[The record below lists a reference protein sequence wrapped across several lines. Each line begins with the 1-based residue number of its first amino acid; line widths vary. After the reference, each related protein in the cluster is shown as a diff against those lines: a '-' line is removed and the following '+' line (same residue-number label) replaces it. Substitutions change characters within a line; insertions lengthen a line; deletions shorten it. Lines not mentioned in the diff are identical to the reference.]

1 MYHPK
6 ITHHLALEQHCG
18 AYETWPLTSRVLVRG
33 VAGAAAVPGYVL
45 LHQFD
50 IPDGYLLVTDCDCPF
65 EEATSFTLLNHDMD
79 VLATRSIGGMYCS
92 FLLESLAWM
101 DARTLTASFYGRDP
115 WRIQIRPPGR
125 FVRHWRLDAR
135 ENSFPIPLDNVPV
148 MF

>member
-65 EEATSFTLLNHDMD
+65 EEATSFTLLDHNMEL
-79 VLATRSIGGMYCS
+79 LATRSVGWMYCS
-92 FLLESLAWM
+92 FLL
-101 DARTLTASFYGRDP
+101 DALTWIDERTLIATFYDRDN
-115 WRIQIRPPGR
+115 WQIRILSPGR
-125 FVRHWRLDAR
+125 FLRHWRVTAQR
-135 ENSFPIPLDNVPV
+135 Q
-148 MF
+148 